1 MPSAYLIRKDAGL
14 TYRIDIPAWLQLLHM
29 ADSALPIGA
38 MAHSFGIETLA
49 AEYSLTE
56 DSLPTFFSDWLLGT
70 GKTEAAFCL
79 WGHAAATHEQWTRLN
94 AQLSSFK
101 PARESRDASLRL
113 GKRFLS
119 LASTLTNQPH
129 YAGEAHLGPAFGLI
143 GAAMNLDSTM
153 VAAAYLHQTLFGA
166 ISVCQRLL
174 PFGQSAAMRLLWNL
188 KSQIAEAVEQAK
200 TATLEDLWNIQ
211 PALDIASMR
220 HPQLTT
226 RLFIS

>member
-14 TYRIDIPAWLQLLHM
+14 TYLPDVIAWLRLLHL

-38 MAHSFGIETLA
+38 MAHSFGVETLA

-56 DSLPTFFSDWLLGT
+56 DSLPAFFCDWLLGA

-79 WGHAAATHEQWTRLN
+79 WGHAAATQEQWTQLN

-101 PARESRDASLRL
+101 PARESREASLRL

-119 LASTLTNQPH
+119 LASALTNQPC
-129 YAGEAHLGPAFGLI
+129 YAGDAHLGLAFGLT
-143 GAAMNLDSTM
+143 GSALMLDSGM

-174 PFGQSAAMRLLWNL
+174 PFGQSAAMHLLWDL
-188 KSQIAEAVEQAK
+188 KPQIAETVEQAK
-200 TATLEDLWNIQ
+200 TATLDDLWNVQ
-211 PALDIASMR
+211 PALDLASMR